1 MFGLKKLEARV
12 ADLETRRAAQSRLLE
27 DMVEQ
32 LKALIETQPM
42 AELEASRQVSA
53 LVVVQSRL
61 LIMLLK
67 KDLIAPSDINAFI
80 GDLEQHARVMQANPE
95 TSAIGWIVADLA
107 LNISGEIEQS
117 PDGLG

>member
-1 MFGLKKLEARV
+1 MFGLRKLEVRV
-12 ADLETRRAAQSRLLE
+12 AELEKRKADQSRLLE
-27 DMVEQ
+27 DMLKQ
-32 LKALIETQPM
+32 LQALIETQPM
-42 AELEASRQVSA
+42 TELEASRQVSA

-80 GDLEQHARVMQANPE
+80 GDLEHHARVLQANPE

-107 LNISGEIEQS
+107 LNIGGAIEQS